1 MKIKVLPCKFH
12 KVDSNGNVYS
22 RWIQYSEKGKY
33 GIQTKLTKDWR
44 KLNLTINPKSK
55 YMQLSLHGR
64 MVRIN
69 RLIAINFIPNPNA
82 YPEVQHKNGIRTD
95 NRISNLKWGNQK
107 QNADD
112 RRKHGNSM
120 DGIKNP
126 LAKLND
132 EKVREIRLLRPTHS
146 LNQLKNKYNVSQK
159 LILLVCQKKIWKHV
173 K

>member
-1 MKIKVLPCKFH
+1 MKIKILPCKCH

-82 YPEVQHKNGIRTD
+82 YPEVQHKN
-95 NRISNLKWGNQK
+95 
-107 QNADD
+107 
-112 RRKHGNSM
+112 
-120 DGIKNP
+120 
-126 LAKLND
+126 
-132 EKVREIRLLRPTHS
+132 
-146 LNQLKNKYNVSQK
+146 
-159 LILLVCQKKIWKHV
+159 
-173 K
+173 